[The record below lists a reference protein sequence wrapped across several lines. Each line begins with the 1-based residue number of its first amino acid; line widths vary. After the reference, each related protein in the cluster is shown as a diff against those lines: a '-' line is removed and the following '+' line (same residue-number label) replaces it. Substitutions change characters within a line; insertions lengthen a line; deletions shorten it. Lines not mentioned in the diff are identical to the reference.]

1 MRCNYTSRVYL
12 EMDDLHSINDAIN
25 TRAGRQLLPSIA
37 VSFVMLAAIFGTL
50 KLNPIFFAALVWIVI
65 MLAIRE
71 IVSAFKSAGIELPQ
85 FPLYVASTGIM
96 FATWF
101 GHIEGLSVALA
112 VAIPNVVVYLLFQ
125 SPKDF
130 VRRSSSA
137 VFAIF
142 YIPFLAGFVLL
153 LAHSPNPISKIFT
166 LVVLV
171 SFNDTFAYFSGV
183 LFGKHPMAPHVS
195 PKKTWEG
202 LAGAIIATTIGAG
215 FVFVYV
221 LDDRWWFGAIVGVL
235 GVITATCGDLIESAV
250 KRDLQIKDM
259 GTILPGH
266 GGILDR
272 VDSLLFTAP
281 SVWFIFEL
289 IRHFKL

>member
-1 MRCNYTSRVYL
+1 
-12 EMDDLHSINDAIN
+12 MDDLHSINDAIN
-25 TRAGRQLLPSIA
+25 RRAGRKLLPSIA
-37 VSFVMLAAIFGTL
+37 VSLGILAIIFGALKINPILFAIFVWAAI
-50 KLNPIFFAALVWIVI
+50 V
-65 MLAIRE
+65 LAIRE
-71 IVSAFKSAGIELPQ
+71 IVRAYATGNINLPV
-85 FPLYVASTGIM
+85 FPLYVAATGIM
-96 FATWF
+96 AATWY
-101 GHIEGLSVALA
+101 GNIEGLSVSLA
-112 VAIPNVVVYLLFQ
+112 VAIPNVMVYLLLQ

-130 VRRSSSA
+130 VKRSSAA

-153 LAHSPNPISKIFT
+153 LAHADSPISKIFT

-183 LFGKHPMAPHVS
+183 LFGKHPMAPEIS

-202 LAGAIIATTIGAG
+202 LAGAIVATTIGAAL
-215 FVFVYV
+215 VFVYV
-221 LDDRWWFGAIVGVL
+221 LDDRWWLGAIVGVL

-250 KRDLQIKDM
+250 KRDLHIKDM

-281 SVWFIFEL
+281 SVWFVFEL
-289 IRHFKL
+289 IQHFKI

>member
-1 MRCNYTSRVYL
+1 
-12 EMDDLHSINDAIN
+12 MDDIHSINEAIN
-25 TRAGRQLLPSIA
+25 KRAGRKLLPSIA
-37 VSFVMLAAIFGTL
+37 VSLAILAIVFGALRLNPLIFASFIWIVML
-50 KLNPIFFAALVWIVI
+50 
-65 MLAIRE
+65 LAIRE
-71 IVSAFKSAGIELPQ
+71 IVRAYKSGGIELPGL
-85 FPLYVASTGIM
+85 PLYVAATGIL
-96 FATWF
+96 AAAWF
-101 GHIEGLSVALA
+101 GKIEGLSISLA
-112 VAIPNVVVYLLFQ
+112 VAIPNVMVYLLLL

-130 VRRSSSA
+130 VKRSTAA

-153 LAHSPNPISKIFT
+153 LAHLHSPIAKIFT

-171 SFNDTFAYFSGV
+171 SFNDTFAYFSGL
-183 LFGKHPMAPHVS
+183 LFGKHPMAPHIS

-202 LAGAIIATTIGAG
+202 LAGAILATTVATA
-215 FVFVYV
+215 FVFYYV
-221 LDDRWWFGAIVGVL
+221 LDDYFWLGALVGVL

-250 KRDLQIKDM
+250 KRDLRIKDM

-281 SVWFIFEL
+281 SVWFVFEL
-289 IRHFKL
+289 IQHFKL

>member
-1 MRCNYTSRVYL
+1 M
-12 EMDDLHSINDAIN
+12 A
-25 TRAGRQLLPSIA
+25 
-37 VSFVMLAAIFGTL
+37 
-50 KLNPIFFAALVWIVI
+50 
-65 MLAIRE
+65 
-71 IVSAFKSAGIELPQ
+71 
-85 FPLYVASTGIM
+85 
-96 FATWF
+96 ATWYK
-101 GHIEGLSVALA
+101 GIDGLSVSLA
-112 VAIPNVVVYLLFQ
+112 IAIPNVVVFLLFQ

-130 VRRSSSA
+130 VKRASSS
-137 VFAIF
+137 VFALF

-153 LAHSPNPISKIFT
+153 LAHSKDPISKIFT

-202 LAGAIIATTIGAG
+202 LAGAIVATTVGASL
-215 FVFVYV
+215 VFVYV
-221 LDDRWWFGAIVGVL
+221 LNDRWWFGAIVGVL
-235 GVITATCGDLIESAV
+235 GVVTATCGDLIESAV
-250 KRDLQIKDM
+250 KRDLHIKDM

-281 SVWFIFEL
+281 SVWFVFEL
-289 IRHFKL
+289 IQHFKL

>member
-1 MRCNYTSRVYL
+1 
-12 EMDDLHSINDAIN
+12 MDDLHSLNDAIN
-25 TRAGRQLLPSIA
+25 KRAGRKLLPSIA
-37 VSFVMLAAIFGTL
+37 VSVAILAIVFGAL
-50 KLNPIFFAALVWIVI
+50 KLNPIFFAFFVWGA
-65 MLAIRE
+65 MLLAIRE
-71 IVSAFKSAGIELPQ
+71 IVRAYKAGGIELSSL
-85 FPLYVASTGIM
+85 PLYLAATGILA
-96 FATWF
+96 ATWF
-101 GHIEGLSVALA
+101 GKIEGLSVSLA
-112 VAIPNVVVYLLFQ
+112 VAIPNVMVYLLFV

-130 VRRSSSA
+130 VKRSTSA

-142 YIPFLAGFVLL
+142 YIPFLAGFILL
-153 LAHSPNPISKIFT
+153 LAHSHSPIPKIFT

-183 LFGKHPMAPHVS
+183 LFGKHPMAPHIS

-202 LAGAIIATTIGAG
+202 LTGAIVATTIGAAL
-215 FVFVYV
+215 VFVYV
-221 LDDRWWFGAIVGVL
+221 LDDYWWLGALVGVL

-281 SVWFIFEL
+281 SVWFVFEL
-289 IRHFKL
+289 IQHFKL

>member
-1 MRCNYTSRVYL
+1 
-12 EMDDLHSINDAIN
+12 MDDLNSINNAIN
-25 TRAGRQLLPSIA
+25 RRAGRRLLPSIA
-37 VSFVMLAAIFGTL
+37 VSLGILAIVFGAL
-50 KLNPIFFAALVWIVI
+50 KINSLLFAAFIWVAML
-65 MLAIRE
+65 LAIRE
-71 IVSAFKSAGIELPQ
+71 IVRAYKAGNIDLSTL
-85 FPLYVASTGIM
+85 PLYVAATGILG
-96 FATWF
+96 AAWY
-101 GHIEGLSVALA
+101 GKIEGLAVSLA
-112 VAIPNVVVYLLFQ
+112 FTIPNIMVYLLLR
-125 SPKDF
+125 SAKDF
-130 VRRSSSA
+130 VKRSTAA

-153 LAHSPNPISKIFT
+153 LAHDQNPIPKIFT

-171 SFNDTFAYFSGV
+171 TSNDTFAYLSGI
-183 LFGKHPMAPHVS
+183 LFGKHPMAPGIS

-202 LAGAIIATTIGAG
+202 LAGAIVATTVGATL
-215 FVFVYV
+215 VFVYV
-221 LDDRWWFGAIVGVL
+221 LDERWWLGAIVGVL

-281 SVWFIFEL
+281 SVWFVFEL
-289 IRHFKL
+289 IRNFKL

>member
-1 MRCNYTSRVYL
+1 V
-12 EMDDLHSINDAIN
+12 
-25 TRAGRQLLPSIA
+25 
-37 VSFVMLAAIFGTL
+37 
-50 KLNPIFFAALVWIVI
+50 
-65 MLAIRE
+65 LAIRE
-71 IVSAFKSAGIELPQ
+71 ITRAYKTGGIELPGL
-85 FPLYVASTGIM
+85 PLYIASAGIL
-96 FATWF
+96 FATWI

-112 VAIPNVVVYLLFQ
+112 VAIPNVMVFLLILTE
-125 SPKDF
+125 KDF
-130 VRRSSSA
+130 VKRSTAA

-153 LAHSPNPISKIFT
+153 LAHDKHPIDKIFT

-171 SFNDTFAYFSGV
+171 SFNDTFAYFSGL
-183 LFGKHPMAPHVS
+183 LFGKHLLAPHVS

-202 LAGAIIATTIGAG
+202 LIGAIIATTIGTAL
-215 FVFVYV
+215 VFNYV
-221 LDDRWWFGAIVGVL
+221 LDDHWWLGALVGIL

-250 KRDLQIKDM
+250 KRDLRIKDM

-281 SVWFIFEL
+281 SVWFVFEL
-289 IRHFKL
+289 IQHYKL

>member
-1 MRCNYTSRVYL
+1 
-12 EMDDLHSINDAIN
+12 MDDLHSINDAIN
-25 TRAGRQLLPSIA
+25 KRAGRKLIPSII
-37 VSFVMLAAIFGTL
+37 VGFAILGIVFGAL
-50 KLNPIFFAALVWIVI
+50 RLSPLLFAAFVWIAI
-65 MLAIRE
+65 LLAIRE
-71 IVSAFKSAGIELPQ
+71 IVRAYRTGGIDIPA
-85 FPLYVASTGIM
+85 FPLYIAATGILA
-96 FATWF
+96 ATWF
-101 GHIEGLSVALA
+101 GKIEGLSVSLA
-112 VAIPNVVVYLLFQ
+112 VTIPNLMVFLLLL

-130 VRRSSSA
+130 VKRSTAA

-142 YIPFLAGFVLL
+142 YIPFLAGFVFL
-153 LAHSPNPISKIFT
+153 LAHDHSPIPKIFT

-183 LFGKHPMAPHVS
+183 LFGKHLMAPEIS

-202 LAGAIIATTIGAG
+202 LAGAIVATTIATA

-221 LDDRWWFGAIVGVL
+221 LDDRWWLGAIVGVL

-250 KRDLQIKDM
+250 KRDLHIKDM
-259 GTILPGH
+259 GSILPGH

-281 SVWFIFEL
+281 SVWFVFEL
-289 IRHFKL
+289 IQHFKI

>member
-1 MRCNYTSRVYL
+1 
-12 EMDDLHSINDAIN
+12 MDDLHSINDAIN
-25 TRAGRQLLPSIA
+25 KRAGRKLFPSIL
-37 VSFVMLAAIFGTL
+37 VSVAILAIIFGAL
-50 KLNPIFFAALVWIVI
+50 KLNPIIFAAFVWIA
-65 MLAIRE
+65 MLLAINE
-71 IVSAFKSAGIELPQ
+71 IVRAYKTGEIELQPL
-85 FPLYVASTGIM
+85 PLYIAATGILG
-96 FATWF
+96 ATWF
-101 GHIEGLSVALA
+101 GKIEGLSVALA
-112 VAIPNVVVYLLFQ
+112 VTIPNVMVYLLLK

-130 VRRSSSA
+130 VKRSTAS

-153 LAHSPNPISKIFT
+153 LAHSPQPISKIFT

-183 LFGKHPMAPHVS
+183 LFGKRPMAPHIS

-202 LAGAIIATTIGAG
+202 LAGAIVATTVGAAL
-215 FVFVYV
+215 VFVYV
-221 LDDRWWFGAIVGVL
+221 LDDRWWLGAIVGVL

-250 KRDLQIKDM
+250 KRDLRIKDM

-281 SVWFIFEL
+281 SVWFVFEL
-289 IRHFKL
+289 IQHFKL